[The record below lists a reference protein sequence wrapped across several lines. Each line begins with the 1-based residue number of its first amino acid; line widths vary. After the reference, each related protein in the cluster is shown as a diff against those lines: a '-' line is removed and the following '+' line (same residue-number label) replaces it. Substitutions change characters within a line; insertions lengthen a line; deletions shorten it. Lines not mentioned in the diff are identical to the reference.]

1 MSQKSVGLNI
11 LEGVMIMT
19 TSNAIGKPKIK
30 EDMVVIT
37 INLVVSIKSSEHR
50 NPITED
56 LYSSTKITLVKILNN
71 IHVSKGVVNFQSFST
86 SNSQTGMTA
95 YSVLLEI
102 FKTFIRPLA
111 LLVFKFFLFSG
122 CFF

>member
-37 INLVVSIKSSEHR
+37 INLVVSIKAVS
-50 NPITED
+50 TETR
-56 LYSSTKITLVKILNN
+56 SQKIFTVPLK
-71 IHVSKGVVNFQSFST
+71 S
-86 SNSQTGMTA
+86 
-95 YSVLLEI
+95 LLL
-102 FKTFIRPLA
+102 R
-111 LLVFKFFLFSG
+111 S
-122 CFF
+122 